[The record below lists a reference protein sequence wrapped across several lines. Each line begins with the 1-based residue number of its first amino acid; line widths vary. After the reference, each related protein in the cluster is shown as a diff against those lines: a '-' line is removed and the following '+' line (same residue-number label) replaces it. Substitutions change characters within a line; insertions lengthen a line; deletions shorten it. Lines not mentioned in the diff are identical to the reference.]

1 MLNFMRKTMIQFTDA
16 MTQCPDV
23 YDHQIY
29 SDMIAEFSNL
39 PPKLRHALGAVASV
53 SPFLAGVMRQEREWL
68 LHWLEKGV
76 WNAPIKIDSN
86 IELRS
91 SLRVAKRRV
100 ALWTGLCDLTGVWRV
115 EHVCRTLTDFA
126 DRVVQAAFHF
136 AISQQLTRGKLPGLP
151 RDADPADTGLFVLA
165 MGKMGAQELNYS
177 SDIDLICF
185 FDETRFP
192 VDDFF
197 EARAALIKATRV
209 ATALLNDITSEGYV
223 FRTDLRL
230 RPDPA
235 VTPVCM
241 GVEAAERYYESL
253 GRTWERAAYIKARV
267 CAGDHAAGEAFLKS
281 MRPFVWRKH
290 LDFAAIQDAHAMRL
304 GYREKMGQ
312 SRITSIFGH
321 NVKLGI
327 GGIREIEFFTQTQ
340 QLIAGGRD
348 PDLRVRG
355 TKEGLSHLAKKGW
368 MSPQLSDAL
377 YKYYLDHRS
386 VEHRLQMINDAQTH
400 DLPTKD
406 AGFDRLAAMM
416 NTTAG
421 ELKKDLQS
429 RFEKVHELTEG
440 FFANSDT
447 PDTSDDFET
456 LDEQNITQ
464 SWPSYPALRSE
475 RAYALFQELRPVL
488 MARLRAASFPDQALV
503 SFDRF
508 LSKLPAGVQLFS
520 LFRANPQMI
529 DLLID
534 ILGTAPSLSEYLS
547 QNVQVLDAVIGGSFW
562 DDWPGEDA
570 LRAQLINRLA
580 QETDYER
587 QLDVSRRWS
596 KEWHFRIGV
605 HLLRG
610 LTDTVQAGREYAD
623 LARATLGGIW
633 PSVCAE
639 FARKH
644 GGLPGRGAVVL
655 GMGSLGAGRLHAHS
669 DLDVIVIYDADGI
682 EASEG
687 RRPLPSRTYYA
698 RLTQALITA
707 VTAPMSEGR
716 LYEMD
721 MRLRPSGNKGPVATS
736 WQAFQDY
743 QRNQAWVW
751 EHLALTRAAAI
762 VGPADLCDD
771 FNAFRTSPAKIRSFE
786 TVSPAL
792 AKMRNRIFSAK
803 SDRSEWDFKIGP
815 GRLQDIELL
824 SQMGTLLCGTSDQT
838 VAAGIAGLNSLNII
852 SKSQV
857 DDLLS
862 AYEYFWALQLGSKL
876 LSEGAF
882 DPEIVG
888 DGGQN
893 FIKSLNKLETLDAVQ
908 NKTSLRQETARSIIE
923 AVLPEPQEDV
933 DERG

>member
-1 MLNFMRKTMIQFTDA
+1 MHFATAITK
-16 MTQCPDV
+16 CPDV
-23 YDHQIY
+23 YDRDVYEDVSQQFR
-29 SDMIAEFSNL
+29 DVD
-39 PPKLRHALGAVASV
+39 PKLQAFLGAVASI
-53 SPFLAGVMRQEREWL
+53 SPYLTDLMRKEETWLRMWLDAG
-68 LHWLEKGV
+68 
-76 WNAPIKIDSN
+76 NITAPIEIEDSDD
-86 IELRS
+86 IGAALR
-91 SLRVAKRRV
+91 RAKRRV
-100 ALWTGLCDLTGVWRV
+100 ALWTALCDFAGVWQV
-115 EHVCRTLTDFA
+115 EEVCATLTNFA
-126 DRVVQAAFHF
+126 DRAVQCAFNY
-136 AISQQLTRGKLPGLP
+136 AISQQIARAKLPGLA
-151 RDADPADTGLFVLA
+151 RDAHPNDTGLFVLA
-165 MGKMGAQELNYS
+165 MGKMGAGELNYS
-177 SDIDLICF
+177 SDIDLICL
-185 FDETRFP
+185 FDEARFP

-197 EARAALIKATRV
+197 EARAALIKATRN
-209 ATALLNDITSEGYV
+209 ATALLNDITSDGYV

-267 CAGDHAAGEAFLKS
+267 CAGDQAAGEAFLKS

-304 GYREKMGQ
+304 GYREKIGQ
-312 SRITSIFGH
+312 SRIINISGH
-321 NVKLGI
+321 NVKLGL

-355 TKEGLSHLAKKGW
+355 TKEGLAQLAKKGW
-368 MSPQLSDAL
+368 ITPDLADGL
-377 YKYYLDHRS
+377 YHHYRDHRNL
-386 VEHRLQMINDAQTH
+386 EHRLQMVNDAQTH
-400 DLPTKD
+400 DVPSTD
-406 AGFDRLAAMM
+406 ASFDRLAAIM
-416 NTTAG
+416 NTTAA
-421 ELKKDLQS
+421 ELKAILKT
-429 RFEKVHELTEG
+429 RFETVHDLTEG
-440 FFANSDT
+440 FFAKT
-447 PDTSDDFET
+447 PAPTLGGADET
-456 LDEQNITQ
+456 ADEEKVTQ

-475 RAYALFQELRPVL
+475 RAYALFQELRPEL
-488 MARLRAASFPDQALV
+488 MTRLRAASFPDQALM

-562 DDWPGEDA
+562 DDWPGETV
-570 LRAQLINRLA
+570 LRKQLIDHLA
-580 QETDYER
+580 AETDYER
-587 QLDVSRRWS
+587 QLDLSRRWS

-605 HLLRG
+605 HVLRG
-610 LTDTVQAGREYAD
+610 LIDAQQAGREYAD

-644 GGLPGRGAVVL
+644 GIMPGRGAVVL

-669 DLDVIVIYDADGI
+669 DLDVIVIYDADDVEG
-682 EASEG
+682 SDG

-707 VTAPMSEGR
+707 MTAPMSEGR

-736 WQAFQDY
+736 WPSFQDY
-743 QRNQAWVW
+743 QRNEAWVW

-762 VGPADLCDD
+762 VGPDDLIRDID
-771 FNAFRTSPAKIRSFE
+771 GFRVALSDIRSFA
-786 TVSPAL
+786 TVAPAL
-792 AKMRNRIFSAK
+792 SKMRQRIFSVK
-803 SDRSEWDFKIGP
+803 SDRSAWDVKIGP

-824 SQMGTLLCGTSDQT
+824 SQLGSLLAGKQDQS
-838 VAAGIAGLNSLNII
+838 VLAGLMGLVDLRLIERAQADVLNA
-852 SKSQV
+852 
-857 DDLLS
+857 
-862 AYEYFWALQLGSKL
+862 AYEQFWTLQLGTKL

-888 DGGQN
+888 DGGHN
-893 FIKSLNKLETLDAVQ
+893 FILSLSKSETLDTLQ
-908 NKTSLRQETARSIIE
+908 KQTTLRETAARSIIE